1 MQPSFKLP
9 LKEANAL
16 ARYFGVTY
24 NSKAQTL
31 PDLRKL
37 LHGRWMGAQPFKAA
51 ITLSV
56 IAPSSRCMHPA

>member
-1 MQPSFKLP
+1 MLPFKLP
-9 LKEANAL
+9 VKEAHAL

-24 NSKAQTL
+24 FGVLL

-56 IAPSSRCMHPA
+56 IAPITRCMRPA